1 MILRMNNNEIYGNQV
16 GLNSFMAKMYGFMA
30 GAVAIS
36 AVTAYLISNV
46 YQVQALTFFA
56 NNRWAV
62 WGILILQVVLVMSM
76 SFKADRSPAMSLTGL
91 GLYSVLEGL
100 FFGLIVQVYSS
111 QDVTMAFVS
120 AIVMFIVLALMG
132 TNTKKDLSGIGRQA
146 MAALIALIIVMIINI
161 FLKSSIITLAFSFIG
176 VIIFAA
182 LIAWDSQRFRQMYI
196 QYGNQ
201 INTTNLAI
209 MGALQLYLDFVNLF
223 IQLLNIFTG
232 LGGNKD

>member
-1 MILRMNNNEIYGNQV
+1 MNNNEIYGNQA
-16 GLNSFMAKMYGFMA
+16 GLNSFMTKMYGFMA

-76 SFKADRSPAMSLTGL
+76 SFKADRLPAMSLTGL

-120 AIVMFIVLALMG
+120 ATVMFTVLALMG

-161 FLKSSIITLAFSFIG
+161 FLRSSIITLAFSFIG
-176 VIIFAA
+176 VVIFAA

-201 INTTNLAI
+201 INATNLAI

>member
-1 MILRMNNNEIYGNQV
+1 MNNNEIYGNQA
-16 GLNSFMAKMYGFMA
+16 GLNSFMTKMYGFMA

-46 YQVQALTFFA
+46 YQVQALTFFS

-120 AIVMFIVLALMG
+120 ATVMFTVLALMG

-161 FLKSSIITLAFSFIG
+161 FLRSSIITLAFSFIG
-176 VIIFAA
+176 VVIFAA

-232 LGGNKD
+232 LSGNKD

>member
-1 MILRMNNNEIYGNQV
+1 MNNNEIYSNQA

-120 AIVMFIVLALMG
+120 ATVMFIVLALMG

-201 INTTNLAI
+201 VNATNLAI

>member
-1 MILRMNNNEIYGNQV
+1 MNNNEIYGNQAR
-16 GLNSFMAKMYGFMA
+16 LNSFMAKMYGFMA

-120 AIVMFIVLALMG
+120 ATVMFIVLALMG

>member
-1 MILRMNNNEIYGNQV
+1 MNNNEIYSNQA
-16 GLNSFMAKMYGFMA
+16 GLNSFMTKMYGFMA

-36 AVTAYLISNV
+36 AITAYLISNV
-46 YQVQALTFFA
+46 YRVQALTFFA
-56 NNRWAV
+56 NNRWAI

-120 AIVMFIVLALMG
+120 ATVMFIVLALMG

-201 INTTNLAI
+201 VNATNLAI

>member
-1 MILRMNNNEIYGNQV
+1 MNNNEIYGNQV

-62 WGILILQVVLVMSM
+62 WGSLILQVGLVMSM

-120 AIVMFIVLALMG
+120 ATVMFIVLALMG

>member
-1 MILRMNNNEIYGNQV
+1 MNNNEIYGNQA
-16 GLNSFMAKMYGFMA
+16 GLNSFMTKMYGFMA

-100 FFGLIVQVYSS
+100 FFVLIVQVYSS

-120 AIVMFIVLALMG
+120 ATVMFTVLALMG

-161 FLKSSIITLAFSFIG
+161 FLRSSIITLAFSFIG
-176 VIIFAA
+176 VVIFAA

>member
-1 MILRMNNNEIYGNQV
+1 MNNNEIYGNQA
-16 GLNSFMAKMYGFMA
+16 GLNSFMTKMYGFMA
-30 GAVAIS
+30 GTVAIS

-120 AIVMFIVLALMG
+120 ATVMFTVLALMG

-161 FLKSSIITLAFSFIG
+161 FLRSSIITLAFSFIG
-176 VIIFAA
+176 VVIFAA

>member
-1 MILRMNNNEIYGNQV
+1 MNNNEIYSNQA
-16 GLNSFMAKMYGFMA
+16 GLNSFMTKIYGFMA
-30 GAVAIS
+30 WAVAMS
-36 AVTAYLISNV
+36 AITAYLISNV
-46 YQVQALTFFA
+46 YRVQALTFFA
-56 NNRWAV
+56 NNRWAI

-120 AIVMFIVLALMG
+120 ATVMFIVLALMG

-201 INTTNLAI
+201 VNATNLAI

>member
-1 MILRMNNNEIYGNQV
+1 MNNNEIYGNQA
-16 GLNSFMAKMYGFMA
+16 GLNSFMTKMYGFMA

-120 AIVMFIVLALMG
+120 ATVMFTVLALMG

-161 FLKSSIITLAFSFIG
+161 FLRSSIITLAFSFIG
-176 VIIFAA
+176 VVIFAA

-232 LGGNKD
+232 

>member
-1 MILRMNNNEIYGNQV
+1 MNNNEIYGNQA
-16 GLNSFMAKMYGFMA
+16 GLNSFMTKMYGFMA

-120 AIVMFIVLALMG
+120 ATVMFTVLALMG

-161 FLKSSIITLAFSFIG
+161 FLRSSIITLAFSFIG
-176 VIIFAA
+176 VVIFAA

-209 MGALQLYLDFVNLF
+209 MGELQLYLDFVNLF

>member
-1 MILRMNNNEIYGNQV
+1 MNNNEIYSNQA
-16 GLNSFMAKMYGFMA
+16 GLNSFMTKMYGFMA
-30 GAVAIS
+30 GAVAMS
-36 AVTAYLISNV
+36 AITAYLISNV
-46 YQVQALTFFA
+46 YRVQALTFFA

-120 AIVMFIVLALMG
+120 ATVMFIVLALMG

-161 FLKSSIITLAFSFIG
+161 FLRSSIITLAFSFIG
-176 VIIFAA
+176 VVIFAA

-196 QYGNQ
+196 NMEIKLIRQ
-201 INTTNLAI
+201 I
-209 MGALQLYLDFVNLF
+209 
-223 IQLLNIFTG
+223 
-232 LGGNKD
+232 

>member
-1 MILRMNNNEIYGNQV
+1 MNNNEIYGNQA
-16 GLNSFMAKMYGFMA
+16 GLNSFMTKMYGFMA

-120 AIVMFIVLALMG
+120 ATVMFTVLALMG

-161 FLKSSIITLAFSFIG
+161 FLRSSIITLAFSFIG
-176 VIIFAA
+176 IVIFAA

>member
-1 MILRMNNNEIYGNQV
+1 MNNNEIYGNQA
-16 GLNSFMAKMYGFMA
+16 GLNSFMTKMYGFMA

-46 YQVQALTFFA
+46 YQVQALTFFS

-120 AIVMFIVLALMG
+120 ATVMFTVLALMG

-146 MAALIALIIVMIINI
+146 MAALIALIIVMIIDI
-161 FLKSSIITLAFSFIG
+161 FLRSSIITLAFSFIG
-176 VIIFAA
+176 VVIFAA

>member
-1 MILRMNNNEIYGNQV
+1 MNNNEIYGNQA
-16 GLNSFMAKMYGFMA
+16 GLNSFMTKMYGFMA

-46 YQVQALTFFA
+46 YQVQALTFFS

-76 SFKADRSPAMSLTGL
+76 SFKAERSPAMSLTGL

-120 AIVMFIVLALMG
+120 ATVMFTVLALMG

-161 FLKSSIITLAFSFIG
+161 FLRSSIITLAFSFIG
-176 VIIFAA
+176 VVIFAA

-201 INTTNLAI
+201 INATNLAI

>member
-1 MILRMNNNEIYGNQV
+1 MNNNEIYGNQA
-16 GLNSFMAKMYGFMA
+16 GLNSFMTKMYGFMA

-46 YQVQALTFFA
+46 YQVQVLTFFS

-120 AIVMFIVLALMG
+120 ATVMFTVLALMG

-161 FLKSSIITLAFSFIG
+161 FLRSSIITLAFSFIG
-176 VIIFAA
+176 VVIFAA

>member
-1 MILRMNNNEIYGNQV
+1 M
-16 GLNSFMAKMYGFMA
+16 
-30 GAVAIS
+30 
-36 AVTAYLISNV
+36 
-46 YQVQALTFFA
+46 
-56 NNRWAV
+56 
-62 WGILILQVVLVMSM
+62 ILQVVLVMSM

-120 AIVMFIVLALMG
+120 ATVMFTVLALMG

-161 FLKSSIITLAFSFIG
+161 FLRSSIITLAFSFIG
-176 VIIFAA
+176 VVIFAA

>member
-1 MILRMNNNEIYGNQV
+1 MNNNEIYGNQA
-16 GLNSFMAKMYGFMA
+16 GLNSFMTKMYGFMA

-46 YQVQALTFFA
+46 YQVQALTFFS

-120 AIVMFIVLALMG
+120 ATVMFTVLALMG
-132 TNTKKDLSGIGRQA
+132 TNTKKDLSGVGRQA

-161 FLKSSIITLAFSFIG
+161 FLRSSIITLAFSFIG
-176 VIIFAA
+176 VVIFAA

>member
-1 MILRMNNNEIYGNQV
+1 MNNNEIYGNQA
-16 GLNSFMAKMYGFMA
+16 GLNSFMTKMYGFMA

-46 YQVQALTFFA
+46 YQVQALTFFS

-120 AIVMFIVLALMG
+120 ATVMFTVLALMG

-161 FLKSSIITLAFSFIG
+161 FLRSSIITLAFSFIG
-176 VIIFAA
+176 VVIFAA

-209 MGALQLYLDFVNLF
+209 MGALQIYLDFVNLF

>member
-1 MILRMNNNEIYGNQV
+1 MILRMNNNEIYRNQA

-46 YQVQALTFFA
+46 YQVQALTFFS

-120 AIVMFIVLALMG
+120 ATVMFTVLALMG

-161 FLKSSIITLAFSFIG
+161 FLRSSIITLAFSFIG
-176 VIIFAA
+176 VVIFAA

>member
-1 MILRMNNNEIYGNQV
+1 MNNNEIYGNQV

-120 AIVMFIVLALMG
+120 ATVMFIVLALMG

-201 INTTNLAI
+201 INTTSLAI

>member
-1 MILRMNNNEIYGNQV
+1 MNNNEIYGNQV

-120 AIVMFIVLALMG
+120 ATVMFIVLALMG

-161 FLKSSIITLAFSFIG
+161 FLKSSIITLVFSFIG

-201 INTTNLAI
+201 VNATNLAI

>member
-1 MILRMNNNEIYGNQV
+1 MNNNEIYGNQA
-16 GLNSFMAKMYGFMA
+16 GLNSFMTKMYGFMA

-100 FFGLIVQVYSS
+100 FFRLIVQVYSS

-120 AIVMFIVLALMG
+120 ATVMFTVLALMG

-161 FLKSSIITLAFSFIG
+161 FLRSSIITLAFSFIG
-176 VIIFAA
+176 VVIFAA

>member
-1 MILRMNNNEIYGNQV
+1 MNNNEIYGNQA
-16 GLNSFMAKMYGFMA
+16 GLNSFMTKMYGFMA

-120 AIVMFIVLALMG
+120 ATVMFTVLALMG

-161 FLKSSIITLAFSFIG
+161 FLRSSIITLAFSFIG
-176 VIIFAA
+176 VVIFAA

-209 MGALQLYLDFVNLF
+209 MGALQLYLEFVNLF

>member
-1 MILRMNNNEIYGNQV
+1 MNNNEIYGNQA
-16 GLNSFMAKMYGFMA
+16 GLNSFMTKMYGFMA

-120 AIVMFIVLALMG
+120 ATVMFTVLALMG

-161 FLKSSIITLAFSFIG
+161 FLRSSIITLAFSFIG
-176 VIIFAA
+176 VVIFAA

-209 MGALQLYLDFVNLF
+209 MGALQ
-223 IQLLNIFTG
+223 
-232 LGGNKD
+232 

>member
-1 MILRMNNNEIYGNQV
+1 MNNNEIYRNQA

-46 YQVQALTFFA
+46 YQVQALTFFS

-120 AIVMFIVLALMG
+120 ATVMFTVLALMG
-132 TNTKKDLSGIGRQA
+132 TNTKKDLSVIGRQA

-161 FLKSSIITLAFSFIG
+161 FLRSSIITLAFSFIG
-176 VIIFAA
+176 VVIFAA

>member
-1 MILRMNNNEIYGNQV
+1 MNNNEIYGNQA
-16 GLNSFMAKMYGFMA
+16 GLNSFMTKMYGFMA

-46 YQVQALTFFA
+46 YQVQALTFFS

-62 WGILILQVVLVMSM
+62 WRILILQVVLVMSM

-120 AIVMFIVLALMG
+120 ATVMFTVLALMG

-161 FLKSSIITLAFSFIG
+161 FLRSSIITLAFSFIG
-176 VIIFAA
+176 VVIFAA

-201 INTTNLAI
+201 INATNLAI

>member
-1 MILRMNNNEIYGNQV
+1 MILIMNNNEIYSNQA
-16 GLNSFMAKMYGFMA
+16 GLNSFMTKMYGFMA
-30 GAVAIS
+30 GAVAMS
-36 AVTAYLISNV
+36 AITAYLISNV
-46 YQVQALTFFA
+46 YRVQALTFFA
-56 NNRWAV
+56 NNRWAI

-120 AIVMFIVLALMG
+120 ATVMFIVLALMG

-201 INTTNLAI
+201 VNATNLAI

>member
-1 MILRMNNNEIYGNQV
+1 MNNNEIYGNQV

-46 YQVQALTFFA
+46 YQVQALTFFFFFC
-56 NNRWAV
+56 WAV

-120 AIVMFIVLALMG
+120 ATVMFIVLALMG

>member
-1 MILRMNNNEIYGNQV
+1 MNNNEIYGNQA
-16 GLNSFMAKMYGFMA
+16 GLNSFMTKMYGFMA

-120 AIVMFIVLALMG
+120 ATVMFTVLALMG

-161 FLKSSIITLAFSFIG
+161 FLRSSIITLAFSFIG
-176 VIIFAA
+176 VVIFAA

-209 MGALQLYLDFVNLF
+209 KGALQLYLDFVNLF

>member
-1 MILRMNNNEIYGNQV
+1 MNNNEIYGNQA
-16 GLNSFMAKMYGFMA
+16 GLNSFMTKMYGFMA

-36 AVTAYLISNV
+36 AITAYLISNV

-120 AIVMFIVLALMG
+120 ATVMFTVLALMG

-161 FLKSSIITLAFSFIG
+161 FLRSSIITLAFSFIG
-176 VIIFAA
+176 VVIFAA

>member
-1 MILRMNNNEIYGNQV
+1 MNNNEIYGNQA
-16 GLNSFMAKMYGFMA
+16 GLNSFMIKMYGFMA

-120 AIVMFIVLALMG
+120 ATVMFTVLALMG

-161 FLKSSIITLAFSFIG
+161 FLRSSIITLAFSFIG
-176 VIIFAA
+176 VVIFAA

-201 INTTNLAI
+201 INATNLAI

>member
-1 MILRMNNNEIYGNQV
+1 MNNNEIYGNQV

-76 SFKADRSPAMSLTGL
+76 SFRADRSPAMSLTGL

-120 AIVMFIVLALMG
+120 ATVMFIVLALMG

>member
-1 MILRMNNNEIYGNQV
+1 MNNNEIYGNQA
-16 GLNSFMAKMYGFMA
+16 GLNSFMTKMYGFMA

-46 YQVQALTFFA
+46 YQVQALTFFS

-120 AIVMFIVLALMG
+120 ATVMFTVLALMG

-161 FLKSSIITLAFSFIG
+161 FLRSSIITLAFSFIG
-176 VIIFAA
+176 VVIFAA

-196 QYGNQ
+196 QYENQ

>member
-1 MILRMNNNEIYGNQV
+1 MNNNEIYGNQA

-120 AIVMFIVLALMG
+120 ATVMFIVLALMG

-201 INTTNLAI
+201 INTTSLAI

>member
-1 MILRMNNNEIYGNQV
+1 MNNNEIYGNQA
-16 GLNSFMAKMYGFMA
+16 GLNSFMTKMYGFMA

-46 YQVQALTFFA
+46 YRVQALTFFA

-120 AIVMFIVLALMG
+120 ATVMFTVLALMG

-161 FLKSSIITLAFSFIG
+161 FLRSSIITLAFSFIG
-176 VIIFAA
+176 VVIFAA

>member
-1 MILRMNNNEIYGNQV
+1 MNNNEIYRNQA

-120 AIVMFIVLALMG
+120 ATVMFIVLALMG

-161 FLKSSIITLAFSFIG
+161 FLKSSIITLVFSFIG

-201 INTTNLAI
+201 VNATNLAI

>member
-1 MILRMNNNEIYGNQV
+1 MNNNEIYGNQA
-16 GLNSFMAKMYGFMA
+16 GLNSFMTKMYGFMA

-111 QDVTMAFVS
+111 QDVTMEFVS
-120 AIVMFIVLALMG
+120 ATVMFTVLALMG

-161 FLKSSIITLAFSFIG
+161 FLRSSIITLAFSFIG
-176 VIIFAA
+176 VVIFAA